1 MNASLL
7 NVSHRNNNITLNN
20 NIYYNYDYLSRR
32 IRESEPLPWW
42 CRSPVVITLHGRFS
56 RGWYFCFEA
65 REFLETGDEAARLAG
80 NAPFII
86 DKDSGEIHSLGT
98 AKPLEEYLQD
108 YEIKKATFGLPWQN
122 SPLPTKRAANLS
134 TPPLNH
140 PPSAGRMRR
149 TTHRPAQP

>member
-20 NIYYNYDYLSRR
+20 NIYYIMITYHDAFAKANHYLDDAD
-32 IRESEPLPWW
+32 L
-42 CRSPVVITLHGRFS
+42 PVVITLHGRFS
-56 RGWYFCFEA
+56 QGWYFCFEA

-108 YEIKKATFGLPWQN
+108 YEIKKATFGLP
-122 SPLPTKRAANLS
+122 
-134 TPPLNH
+134 
-140 PPSAGRMRR
+140 
-149 TTHRPAQP
+149 

>member
-32 IRESEPLPWW
+32 
-42 CRSPVVITLHGRFS
+42 FS
-56 RGWYFCFEA
+56 QGWYFCFEA

-108 YEIKKATFGLPWQN
+108 YEIKKATFGLP
-122 SPLPTKRAANLS
+122 
-134 TPPLNH
+134 
-140 PPSAGRMRR
+140 
-149 TTHRPAQP
+149 